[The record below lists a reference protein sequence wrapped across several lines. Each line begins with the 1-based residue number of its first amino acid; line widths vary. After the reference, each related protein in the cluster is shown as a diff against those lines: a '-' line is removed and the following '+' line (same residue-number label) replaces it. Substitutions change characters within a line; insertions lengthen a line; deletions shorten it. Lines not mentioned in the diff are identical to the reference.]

1 MRRNSMS
8 LDLLC
13 YSILLGQTGEWAS
26 VNVEVHPESDG
37 YNLNDIF
44 IIIGCA
50 VDVTHHAWKN
60 FKVWWF
66 GVIKGGF
73 YHIIEVHTF

>member
-1 MRRNSMS
+1 MQCFTKTHFN
-8 LDLLC
+8 
-13 YSILLGQTGEWAS
+13 
-26 VNVEVHPESDG
+26 G

>member
-1 MRRNSMS
+1 MS
-8 LDLLC
+8 KDNRMQC
-13 YSILLGQTGEWAS
+13 FTKTHF
-26 VNVEVHPESDG
+26 NG

-60 FKVWWF
+60 FKVWWY